1 MFSSGDE
8 ERGATHLPRLTSSF
22 YTASEAT
29 KRDLLR
35 NQTLEIC
42 AIDHTLVLSALSVTL
57 AQLEHEHAVSV
68 GRRCDEVTEELQL
81 QQNSTADQ
89 MDLMVTKAKLE
100 SDVSHLKETQVWPLT
115 QTFNSL
121 LFVHVQRFLS
131 RLGGDQ
137 FFI

>member
-1 MFSSGDE
+1 MCYSSY
-8 ERGATHLPRLTSSF
+8 LFVS
-22 YTASEAT
+22 
-29 KRDLLR
+29 
-35 NQTLEIC
+35 
-42 AIDHTLVLSALSVTL
+42 SALSVTL

-121 LFVHVQRFLS
+121 LFCTLSGFFPVWAVIIFLS
-131 RLGGDQ
+131 ENENFYADFGPLNLSLLYR
-137 FFI
+137 